1 MRRYCAVDVWSRWTF
16 ERQILSFE
24 PHDEPISEGKFSYW
38 HRCQVKKD
46 LLFRFVFSEGI
57 DDKICRW
64 VGRVDDG
71 SSIYCRFQLISSNQ
85 FF

>member
-1 MRRYCAVDVWSRWTF
+1 MFGPDGHSRDRF
-16 ERQILSFE
+16 YRLSFE

-71 SSIYCRFQLISSNQ
+71 SSISCRFQLISSNR